1 MSTAVDSQRPSVATS
16 AGRFAGLDGL
26 RAIAAIGIF
35 VHHVGFWSSATFSG
49 YWGRYIGRLDVGV
62 PVFFA
67 LSGFLLFRPIAESV
81 IDRSPLRPALVHL
94 WRRALRIY
102 PAFWVAIVLIVA
114 FTSEGFRDTT
124 GAVVTV
130 LLVQIHWPTHAI
142 GPMPQAWSLAT
153 EVGFYAM
160 LPLLARVAR
169 PLLAD
174 RSREGRRNGLLLM
187 IAAGYVISVGFRAA
201 VYGIGNRWTSPAVLW
216 LPATFDYFAV
226 GMAIAIL
233 HVAAP
238 AGSVGRE
245 RLDRIG
251 GPAGLWWLGA
261 LVAFHAVSQWMGL
274 ALGVETA
281 WWPREM
287 ARQFLYGA
295 IGFALLFPLVF
306 GSERRSL
313 VRRFAASRVM
323 EWLGQISYSIYLWHM
338 VFIIHV
344 WQPLN
349 RVVGSVWDDTVR
361 SGWFQSSLG
370 WTGLDTALDHRFFPL
385 LIVAGIPT
393 LAVATV
399 SYYAA
404 ERTGQRL
411 QGAIK
416 RPTLDPTPTESWL
429 STIVL
434 RWRAASFRAQIA
446 VIGSAGL
453 VLRVIY
459 VITKRNQ
466 TLDEG
471 RVLPGD
477 QFYYSL
483 AADALAAGKG
493 FVVPWHDLSIGL
505 GQAPP
510 GSAAPHAAAHP
521 PLTAIVS
528 TPASLLPGDSLTP
541 QRLTMALVGT
551 AVIVVVGLLAREFA
565 GARVGMIAAAMAAI
579 YPAFWI
585 NDGLVMAESLTALT
599 VAGAIWAT
607 LRYRRAPAVKT
618 AVEIGLW
625 VGLAS
630 LARSESLLLIPIL
643 IVPLMWVSHSIIRV
657 KLARVFIAG
666 TVVAV
671 VIAPWVIPNLVRFN
685 DPVVMSTNDGQTLLG
700 ANSPQ
705 TYNGRDVGFWTL
717 EYSESF
723 DVSGLDQSEV
733 SGVYRRAAFDY
744 MGDHLSELPRVVVIR
759 VGRLWSVYQPFQMA
773 DWNQG
778 EGRELWAS
786 YLALVGFSVVVPLAA
801 VGWRRS
807 DPSVVW
813 RWPFMALFIQVT
825 LVGAAFYGIPR
836 FRVPAE
842 IGLIV
847 LAAVGLSWAANIGT
861 SRHRTVSSSPPS

>member
-1 MSTAVDSQRPSVATS
+1 MSTAVDSQRSSVTTA

-26 RAIAAIGIF
+26 RAVAAIGIF
-35 VHHVGFWSSATFSG
+35 IHHVGFWSNATFSG
-49 YWGRYIGRLDVGV
+49 YWGRYVGRLDIGV

-81 IDRSPLRPALVHL
+81 IDRSPLRPAIVHL

-114 FTSEGFRDTT
+114 FTSEAFRDTT

-153 EVGFYAM
+153 EVSFYAM

-187 IAAGYVISVGFRAA
+187 IAAGYMISVAFRAA

-238 AGSVGRE
+238 AGSAGRE
-245 RLDRIG
+245 RLDRLG
-251 GPAGLWWLGA
+251 GPAGLWWFGA
-261 LVAFHAVSQWMGL
+261 LLAFHAVSQWMGL
-274 ALGVETA
+274 ALGLQTA

-287 ARQFLYGA
+287 ARQFTYGA

-306 GSERRSL
+306 GSGHRSL

-323 EWLGQISYSIYLWHM
+323 EWLGRISYSIYLWHM
-338 VFIIHV
+338 VFIVHA

-349 RVVGSVWDDTVR
+349 RAVDSVWDDTVR
-361 SGWFQSSLG
+361 SGWFHSSLG

-393 LAVATV
+393 LAVAAV

-411 QGAIK
+411 QGVVK
-416 RPTLDPTPTESWL
+416 RPTLDPTPTETWL
-429 STIVL
+429 STIVQ
-434 RWRAASFRAQIA
+434 RWRAASFRAQMA
-446 VIGSAGL
+446 AIGSAGL

-466 TLDEG
+466 TLDGG
-471 RVLPGD
+471 RIFPGD

-493 FVVPWHDLSIGL
+493 FVVPWHDVAIGL
-505 GQAPP
+505 GTASP
-510 GSAAPHAAAHP
+510 GSAAPHAADHP

-551 AVIVVVGLLAREFA
+551 AVIVVIGLLAREFA
-565 GARVGMIAAAMAAI
+565 GARVGLIAAAMAAV

-599 VAGAIWAT
+599 IAGAVLAT
-607 LRYRRAPAVKT
+607 LRYRRAPAVRT

-630 LARSESLLLIPIL
+630 LARSESLLLVPIL
-643 IVPLMWVSHSIIRV
+643 IAPLMWVSHSIIRV
-657 KLARVFIAG
+657 KLARVLIAG
-666 TVVAV
+666 AVVAM

-685 DPVVMSTNDGQTLLG
+685 DPVVMSSNDGQTLLG

-705 TYNGRDVGFWTL
+705 SYNGGAVGFWTL
-717 EYSESF
+717 EYAESF

-744 MGDHLSELPRVVVIR
+744 MGDHLTDLPRVVVTR
-759 VGRLWSVYQPFQMA
+759 VGRLWSVYRPFQMA

-786 YLALVGFSVVVPLAA
+786 YLALVAFMVVVPLAA
-801 VGWRRS
+801 LGWRRS
-807 DPSVVW
+807 DPRVVW

-847 LAAVGLSWAANIGT
+847 LAAVGLSWVANLGT
-861 SRHRTVSSSPPS
+861 CRHRPMSSSPPS